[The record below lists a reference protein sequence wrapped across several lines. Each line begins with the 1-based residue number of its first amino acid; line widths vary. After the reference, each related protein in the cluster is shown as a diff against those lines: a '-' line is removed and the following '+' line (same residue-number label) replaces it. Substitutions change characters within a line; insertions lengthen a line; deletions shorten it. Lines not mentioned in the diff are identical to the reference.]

1 MLIAIAGPGVDVPA
15 PDMGT
20 GEREMAWIADTYSQT
35 MGWQDINA
43 NACVTGKPITQG
55 GIHGRT
61 SATGRVGDWWSVCTV
76 LNFLNFVT
84 ILITVMG
91 SLWQIKFQIPNN
103 TRPFRLNN
111 LIGIFFQNPC
121 DETVINCFSM
131 LMLTKSW
138 WNFLKFTFP
147 PPYIDKSSRYSR
159 IFLSPIA
166 TIKMCSAIYY
176 CSKQICFW
184 LKLCNVWW
192 RRIFLMNIIVSLY
205 SVNFVN
211 FHTWWYLAP
220 ILSSYLVTLAL
231 L

>member
-1 MLIAIAGPGVDVPA
+1 MICMYKLDL
-15 PDMGT
+15 
-20 GEREMAWIADTYSQT
+20 
-35 MGWQDINA
+35 QD
-43 NACVTGKPITQG
+43 
-55 GIHGRT
+55 
-61 SATGRVGDWWSVCTV
+61 S
-76 LNFLNFVT
+76 VT
-84 ILITVMG
+84 ILITVVG

-103 TRPFRLNN
+103 TRPFHLNN
-111 LIGIFFQNPC
+111 LIGIFSQNPC

-147 PPYIDKSSRYSR
+147 PPYIDKSSQGFLGNPWSSRYFR
-159 IFLSPIA
+159 IFVSPIA

-176 CSKQICFW
+176 CSKQVCFW

-192 RRIFLMNIIVSLY
+192 RRIFAMNIIVSQRIVSSY

-211 FHTWWYLAP
+211 SCKWCYRAP
-220 ILSSYLVTLAL
+220 ILSSHLVTLAL